1 MLTGKATALTRLDV
15 ANAETAR
22 GWINDPAVNEWLLSG
37 QLPVSR
43 DQEIAFFQA
52 SEAAWDAGTA
62 YRFEIHVA
70 EDGRPIGICG
80 LDTVDRLH
88 RWAEVGIVIGS
99 LPDQNRGYGRDA
111 LVTLLRFAFDTLGLH
126 RVSIKAN
133 AENERAVHLYASLG
147 FTEVGRERDVV
158 FMRGHFRDHIC
169 FDMLEDEFRARYG
182 AAG

>member
-1 MLTGKATALTRLDV
+1 MLTGTTTFLTRLDTTH
-15 ANAETAR
+15 AETAR

-43 DQEIAFFQA
+43 EQELAFFQA
-52 SEAAWDAGTA
+52 SETAWNAGTA

-70 EDGRPIGICG
+70 DDGLLIGICG

-99 LPDQNRGYGRDA
+99 LADQNRGYGRDA
-111 LVTLLRFAFDTLGLH
+111 LVTLMRFAFDTLGLH
-126 RVSIKAN
+126 RLSIKAN

-147 FTEVGRERDVV
+147 FTEVGRERHVV
-158 FMRGHFRDHIC
+158 FMRGRFRDHVC
-169 FDMLEDEFRARYG
+169 FDMLEDEFRERYG
-182 AAG
+182 ATG